1 MLPQIHKQY
10 PHVTLAVK
18 HKNDSIRF
26 ISSNI
31 RNNGW
36 ATFRVASDS
45 SAINKI
51 YGNIIVPS
59 RPDWIKTYADSI
71 SLTRIRYRKSEITR
85 PEITAENDS
94 TATE

>member
-1 MLPQIHKQY
+1 M
-10 PHVTLAVK
+10 K

-26 ISSNI
+26 ISSDI

-36 ATFRVASDS
+36 ATFRVESDS

-51 YGNIIVPS
+51 YGNIVVPS

-71 SLTRIRYRKSEITR
+71 SLTRIRYKKSEIKR
-85 PEITAENDS
+85 SEITIENDS
-94 TATE
+94 TVTE